1 MPRVVHVPDIRK
13 VDLPEARQ
21 AIPHVHAYLR
31 ECILDGTLTPGTK
44 LSQVS
49 LAAQLGISRT
59 PLREVLRMLQEEGL
73 VEIEPNQ
80 RTRVAGLDPQELDD
94 VYASRILLE
103 TLALSMTI
111 GHFGAKER
119 AEAKR
124 MLTAMRRAAKTGDF
138 DEWFAAHTDY
148 HRVCTAAAGE
158 AMQRQLRAFAD
169 RTTRY
174 IRIYQLSEP
183 GSWQAAGDAEHAA
196 DPGGADRR
204 RRAGRAD
211 RDGAPPGAHRAAGA
225 GRLRA
230 GLQAGAGAARGG
242 AHRPRGPRCAAAD
255 RIELMTRGGRPRRAG
270 VADRSWGWVMGRA
283 VGPSHMSMEPGSA
296 GSKVRGTQAASS
308 SIRRT
313 PKEYS

>member
-1 MPRVVHVPDIRK
+1 MSRMARTALIPRIRK
-13 VDLPEARQ
+13 VHLPEPRQ

-31 ECILDGTLTPGTK
+31 ECILDGTLKPGTK

-111 GHFGAKER
+111 GHFGATER

-124 MLTAMRRAAKTGDF
+124 MLTAMRQAAKTGDF
-138 DEWFAAHTDY
+138 DAWFGVHTDY

-183 GSWQAAGDAEHAA
+183 NSWQTAGDAEHAA
-196 DPGGADRR
+196 ILEALIAGDERGALTEMAHHLERTALWVLADCAPGYEPAAVPHAVALIDRQ
-204 RRAGRAD
+204 
-211 RDGAPPGAHRAAGA
+211 P
-225 GRLRA
+225 
-230 GLQAGAGAARGG
+230 
-242 AHRPRGPRCAAAD
+242 AAA
-255 RIELMTRGGRPRRAG
+255 LPLT
-270 VADRSWGWVMGRA
+270 
-283 VGPSHMSMEPGSA
+283 GS
-296 GSKVRGTQAASS
+296 S
-308 SIRRT
+308 
-313 PKEYS
+313 

>member
-1 MPRVVHVPDIRK
+1 MQLLLLGELHPIAVVSRRMLSMPRVVQVPDIRK

-31 ECILDGTLTPGTK
+31 ECILDGTLKPGTK

-111 GHFGAKER
+111 GYFGAKER

-124 MLTAMRRAAKTGDF
+124 MLTAMRQAAKTGDF
-138 DEWFAAHTDY
+138 DEWFGAHTDY

-183 GSWQAAGDAEHAA
+183 NSWQTAGDAEHAA
-196 DPGGADRR
+196 ILEALIAGDERGALTEMAHHLERTALRVLADCAPGYEPAAVPHAVALIDRQ
-204 RRAGRAD
+204 
-211 RDGAPPGAHRAAGA
+211 P
-225 GRLRA
+225 
-230 GLQAGAGAARGG
+230 
-242 AHRPRGPRCAAAD
+242 AAA
-255 RIELMTRGGRPRRAG
+255 LPLTSTA
-270 VADRSWGWVMGRA
+270 
-283 VGPSHMSMEPGSA
+283 
-296 GSKVRGTQAASS
+296 
-308 SIRRT
+308 T
-313 PKEYS
+313 P